1 MRFDS
6 WPCHFI
12 SALVVTL
19 LFGAQDRALANPCQF
34 AFQDLAVHRPGKT
47 KRVVIEITLQEL
59 PAIMTGDGAG
69 FRARQV
75 NVHAGSMSFGLHNIP
90 GPMDHISP
98 TAKAYIFRTE
108 EGGKRFSIE
117 LPNAMK
123 ARLVEYIR
131 NGGPP
136 KKGLEG
142 SNEIR
147 SECRFDCNS
156 FVHYVTGVSYEY
168 GKFSTDQWT
177 LSRIDYQNP
186 IQLGDVILIGYGDRE
201 INHVA
206 INIGDD
212 LYISKFGASGPV
224 LVTDLTTLQMA
235 YGGLGLLSA
244 KPKGPAGHDGR

>member
-1 MRFDS
+1 VQLNLLGA
-6 WPCHFI
+6 FI
-12 SALVVTL
+12 FSLVSCFPSSGVTKACEQAFKSSLLLEPKEISRVTL
-19 LFGAQDRALANPCQF
+19 
-34 AFQDLAVHRPGKT
+34 
-47 KRVVIEITLQEL
+47 EITGLEL
-59 PAIMTGDGAG
+59 PQILNGDGSG

-75 NVHAGSMSFGLHNIP
+75 NVRAGSMSFGLHDLP
-90 GPMDHISP
+90 GPLKHILPS
-98 TAKAYIFRTE
+98 AKAYLYSAG
-108 EGGKRFSIE
+108 EGGKRKSIDLPE
-117 LPNAMK
+117 LMK
-123 ARLVEYIR
+123 VKLVEYIR

-136 KKGLEG
+136 KELLNGA
-142 SNEIR
+142 

-168 GKFSTDQWT
+168 GKFSTDSWT
-177 LSRIDYQNP
+177 VARIDDQNP
-186 IQLGDVILIGYGDRE
+186 IQVGDVILIGYSPKE

-244 KPKGPAGHDGR
+244 KPKNKK